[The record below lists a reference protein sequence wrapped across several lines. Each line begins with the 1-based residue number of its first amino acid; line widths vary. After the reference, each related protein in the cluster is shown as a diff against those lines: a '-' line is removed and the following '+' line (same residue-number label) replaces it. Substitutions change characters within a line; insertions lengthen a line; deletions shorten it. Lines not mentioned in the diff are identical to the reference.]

1 MITQALNKPTNC
13 GTQMFLEENKC
24 IKAKN
29 IPQTVHNNLSTELQ
43 PNWRQLMSEWSDLDY
58 QDSMSLFTRTQLS
71 HYFFTSCCFAR
82 RTE

>member
-43 PNWRQLMSEWSDLDY
+43 PNNKLTTTNVWMKWFR
-58 QDSMSLFTRTQLS
+58 LS
-71 HYFFTSCCFAR
+71 G
-82 RTE
+82 